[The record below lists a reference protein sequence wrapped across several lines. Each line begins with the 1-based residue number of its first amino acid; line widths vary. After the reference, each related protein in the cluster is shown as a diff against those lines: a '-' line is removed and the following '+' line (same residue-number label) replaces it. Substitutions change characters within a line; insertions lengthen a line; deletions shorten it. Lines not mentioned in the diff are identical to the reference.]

1 MTLARA
7 SAEPPLAVGILTAS
21 AIGCTAL
28 AAVRAS
34 RGVVRRLADSGGSA
48 FWAAGDEV
56 VWLTS
61 KEPLP
66 HPRAIALSAALPSD
80 ASEGLLSLD
89 RSTVWRPSL
98 PVSSKESVSA
108 LVARA
113 RTLATALLSL
123 ERPRGLGVLLAGGT
137 PDFPLAHAG
146 EGLARFADAARA
158 GDPDE
163 IARAAGALIGLG
175 PGLTPSG
182 DDYLAG
188 ISFATR
194 LLAAADPGLS
204 PRGRTIRHAIR
215 RAIQGRTNRVSA
227 SLLRDATDGL
237 GFRAMHELCDALAA
251 GHSGAAE
258 RAARGLAAIGHSSGW
273 DLLVGLVA
281 GLKAPPSRSPRR
293 SKSGIALA
301 PRLASC

>member
-1 MTLARA
+1 MPYRLTSERRSTGGVGAKA
-7 SAEPPLAVGILTAS
+7 GSAAAA

-28 AAVRAS
+28 AALRAS
-34 RGVVRRLADSGGSA
+34 RGVVHRLADSGDSS

-61 KEPLP
+61 KGPLP
-66 HPRAIALSAALPSD
+66 HPRAIVLSAPFPSG
-80 ASEGLLSLD
+80 ASEAVLSID

-98 PVSSKESVSA
+98 PVSTKESVS
-108 LVARA
+108 
-113 RTLATALLSL
+113 TLAASARSLAMELSSL

-158 GDPDE
+158 EDPDE

-188 ISFATR
+188 VSFATR
-194 LLAAADPGLS
+194 LLAAAEPSLS
-204 PRGRTIRHAIR
+204 PRGRTIRQAIR
-215 RAIQGRTNRVSA
+215 QAIQGRTNRVSA

-251 GHSGAAE
+251 GDSGAAE

-273 DLLVGLVA
+273 DLLVGLAA
-281 GLKAPPSRSPRR
+281 GLEGPSSRS
-293 SKSGIALA
+293 
-301 PRLASC
+301 RL

>member
-1 MTLARA
+1 MSLARA
-7 SAEPPLAVGILTAS
+7 PAAAPPAVGIETAS

-28 AAVRAS
+28 AALRAS
-34 RGVVRRLADSGGSA
+34 RGVVHRLADSGGSA
-48 FWAAGDEV
+48 FWAAGDDV

-66 HPRAIALSAALPSD
+66 HPRAIVLSAPFPSG
-80 ASEGLLSLD
+80 ASEAVLSID

-98 PVSSKESVSA
+98 PVSTKESASA
-108 LVARA
+108 LAARA

-158 GDPDE
+158 EDPDE

-188 ISFATR
+188 VSFAAR
-194 LLAAADPGLS
+194 LLAAAEPSLG
-204 PRGRTIRHAIR
+204 PRGRTIRQAIR
-215 RAIQGRTNRVSA
+215 QAIQGRTNRVSA

-251 GHSGAAE
+251 GDSGAAE

-273 DLLVGLVA
+273 DLLVGLAA
-281 GLKAPPSRSPRR
+281 GLEGPSSRS
-293 SKSGIALA
+293 
-301 PRLASC
+301 RL